1 LRSFLFRFA
10 VPRAVARSAEI
21 VGVLVLMSEPNEQ
34 EKAAARSATW
44 QGLRSLAAA
53 LKTSGSAGQGNG
65 EGGNRNHP
73 VAALVLVTVSMAL
86 LVGIAAVGRSAA
98 LSGMDPMQILFFRNF
113 FCVVWMLPLFAWRG
127 MSLVKTS
134 QFRLYGMRVGLS
146 FVSMMC
152 FFQALALLPIGDVT
166 AISFLSPLFGTLFAI
181 LLLGEHVGS
190 RRWVALGVGF
200 LGAMIILRPG
210 GMGFGFGQMAAL
222 TSAMTVGV
230 IGPLVKQLTSS
241 DDADR
246 IVFITNVLMTVI
258 SIIPALF
265 VWIWPSPELLVEL
278 VLMGL
283 FAVLGHMTLVRGYAV
298 ADASLTMTFKFSRL
312 PFSVLVGYLAF
323 GELIDGWTWVGAI
336 IIFAAAAYVTHR
348 ESALARARRL
358 AEPDVDVDPQSLT
371 PLRLKD

>member
-1 LRSFLFRFA
+1 MLTLK
-10 VPRAVARSAEI
+10 
-21 VGVLVLMSEPNEQ
+21 LVLMTEPNTHRPE
-34 EKAAARSATW
+34 ETRSSKW
-44 QGLRSLAAA
+44 DELRSLART
-53 LKTSGSAGQGNG
+53 LKTSGHAGKSGSGQSHS
-65 EGGNRNHP
+65 NHP
-73 VAALVLVTVSMAL
+73 VAALLLVTVSMAL

-98 LSGMDPMQILFFRNF
+98 LQGMDPLQVLFFRNF

-127 MSLVKTS
+127 MSLVKTN

-152 FFQALALLPIGDVT
+152 FFQALALLPIGEVT

-181 LLLGEHVGS
+181 LLLGEHVGL
-190 RRWVALGVGF
+190 RRWTALGIGF
-200 LGAMIILRPG
+200 LGAMIILRPAG
-210 GMGFGFGQMAAL
+210 TGFGFGQMAAL
-222 TSAMTVGV
+222 TSAMAVGV

-246 IVFITNVLMTVI
+246 IVFITNVLMTLI

-265 VWIWPSPELLVEL
+265 VWIWPSPELLLEL

-298 ADASLTMTFKFSRL
+298 TDASLTMTFKFSRL

-336 IIFAAAAYVTHR
+336 IIFTAAAYVTHR
-348 ESALARARRL
+348 EAAIARARKL